1 MGKARLK
8 LLIIIAVSCFISSVV
23 TAFIT
28 VSLCNSK
35 TASYQDDSAYLKI
48 KIIDLKTREPLE
60 NATVCIVETSKYYT
74 TDKQGNTPTIQV
86 PYLKNSNFD
95 NVLERPWG
103 DITILAYKDGY
114 VDYLVFYIM
123 VQKNK
128 TRYLTLTLAP
138 YSVGSKP
145 YLIIE
150 SPDDAWAKEIIKKYK
165 R

>member
-1 MGKARLK
+1 MIGLYNNK
-8 LLIIIAVSCFISSVV
+8 AVSAQ
-23 TAFIT
+23 T
-28 VSLCNSK
+28 
-35 TASYQDDSAYLKI
+35 DWAYLKI
-48 KIIDLKTREPLE
+48 SIIDLKTREPLE
-60 NATVCIVETSKYYT
+60 NATVCILETKQYYT
-74 TDKQGNTPTIQV
+74 TDKYGNTPTIQA

-95 NVLERPWG
+95 DVLERPWG

-138 YSVGSKP
+138 HSVGSEP

-150 SPDDAWAKEIIKKYK
+150 SPDDDWAKEIIKRYK
-165 R
+165 K